1 MSNSFKS
8 VEKNPD
14 ATHEKEKNDSFLPVS
29 DVGGFKPRGKEL
41 PGLLK
46 CGIGLAGSSTLPL
59 LI

>member
-1 MSNSFKS
+1 MLRKIQILLSK
-8 VEKNPD
+8 
-14 ATHEKEKNDSFLPVS
+14 KEKNHSFLPVS

-46 CGIGLAGSSTLPL
+46 CGIGLAGSSALPL